1 MKPHNLAIA
10 NVQPLAHILEALGLY
25 CEVVI
30 GFGTLEEL
38 PEILM
43 TDGELLEVLLGP
55 APVMTKLEEDGNAGE
70 KQEGWVS
77 QRVLVYSVQGDLHKL
92 SQG

>member
-10 NVQPLAHILEALGLY
+10 NVQPLAHILEALGLD
-25 CEVVI
+25 CEVVV
-30 GFGTLEEL
+30 GFGTLEDL

-55 APVMTKLEEDGNAGE
+55 APVVTKLKEDGSAGE
-70 KQEGWVS
+70 EQESWVS
-77 QRVLVYSVQGDLHKL
+77 H
-92 SQG
+92 